1 MSNKIL
7 TILSGSP
14 RGGEK
19 TWESLYKNV
28 LDYLGSD
35 LALCTTENYVL
46 SNSLFERANYTW
58 ILENYDNFELYY
70 KKYYSGSWKEYFEL
84 GKGYG
89 LYESGLIHFALK
101 DFIKSNYMEIINKY
115 DFIIFSRFDQFYI
128 DKHPYLQNNKILI
141 PKGEDYFGL
150 CDRHAA
156 FDSKLAYKYFSIVD
170 YINNTESLNNI
181 PSFPNCESVYL
192 KQLESNKLIDNVE
205 RVDRFLFTSAL
216 KSDKTN
222 WRIPKYKIFF
232 IKNLMIKYPDEFID
246 GVKNAIKNY
255 GLLKFI
261 KDNFF
266 IVLTYFYLRI
276 RQIFRIR
283 SRIESNKND

>member
-1 MSNKIL
+1 MNNKIL

-28 LDYLGSD
+28 LEHLNSD

-46 SNSLFERANYTW
+46 SKSLFERANYIWT
-58 ILENYDNFELYY
+58 LENYDNFELYY
-70 KKYYSGSWKEYFEL
+70 EKNYEGNWKEYFEY

-101 DFIKSNYMEIINKY
+101 DFIRNNFMEIINKY
-115 DFIIFSRFDQFYI
+115 DFIIFSRYDQFYI

-156 FDSKLAYKYFSIVD
+156 FDSNLANKYFSIVD
-170 YINNTESLNNI
+170 YINNAESINEI

-192 KQLESNKLIDNVE
+192 KHLENNKLINNVE

-255 GLLKFI
+255 GLLKYA

-266 IVLTYFYLRI
+266 IVFTYFYLKL

-283 SRIESNKND
+283 SRIEDNKND

>member
-46 SNSLFERANYTW
+46 NNSLFERANYKW

-70 KKYYSGSWKEYFEL
+70 EKNYSGNWKKYFER

-101 DFIKSNYMEIINKY
+101 DFIKSNYMEIINNY
-115 DFIIFSRFDQFYI
+115 DFVIFSRFDQFYVN
-128 DKHPYLQNNKILI
+128 KHPHLQNDKILI

-156 FDSKLAYKYFSIVD
+156 LDSGLAYKYFSIVD
-170 YINNTESLNNI
+170 FIDNDDSLNNI
-181 PSFPNCESVYL
+181 PPFPNCESVYL
-192 KQLESNKLIDNVE
+192 NHLQSNKLINKVE
-205 RVDRFLFTSAL
+205 RVDRFQFTSAL

-232 IKNLMIKYPDEFID
+232 NKNLMIKYPDEFID
-246 GVKNAIKNY
+246 GQNSIKIN
-255 GLLKFI
+255 GILILLKTI
-261 KDNFF
+261 
-266 IVLTYFYLRI
+266 FYCIDILLY
-276 RQIFRIR
+276 
-283 SRIESNKND
+283 EN